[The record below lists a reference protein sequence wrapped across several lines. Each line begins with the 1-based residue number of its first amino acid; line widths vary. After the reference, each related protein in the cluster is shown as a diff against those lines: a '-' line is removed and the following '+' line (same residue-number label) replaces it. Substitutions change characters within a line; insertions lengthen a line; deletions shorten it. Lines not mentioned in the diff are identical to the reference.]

1 MSKRF
6 ACLIYIK
13 TQLQTIIQ
21 GFTEQ
26 TIIRPLAMISEAD
39 LKRWAALN
47 CYQPVVKICPFD
59 DVSNRTHIERVAN
72 EMERL
77 NDDYRHSLWHA
88 LHKSGALV
96 E

>member
-1 MSKRF
+1 MNLTFNGTFSTMPVRIRMRKF
-6 ACLIYIK
+6 DM
-13 TQLQTIIQ
+13 
-21 GFTEQ
+21 

-39 LKRWAALN
+39 LKKWAALN

-72 EMERL
+72 EMECL